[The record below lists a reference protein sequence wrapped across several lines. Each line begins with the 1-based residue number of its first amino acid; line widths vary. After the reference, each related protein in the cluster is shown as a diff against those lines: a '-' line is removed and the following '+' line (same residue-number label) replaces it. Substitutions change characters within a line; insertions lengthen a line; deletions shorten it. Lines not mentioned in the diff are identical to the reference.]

1 MRTLGFVISLLVHL
15 LLLLLLLQVRFPM
28 IEIPVKMQV
37 IQVVPMSPPA
47 AVEPPAPL
55 PVYVRPFVLKGG
67 APGPA
72 RGGAGGKGTAPE
84 AASSR
89 PPGPARRGPIP
100 AEPTPAHGTGM
111 PDAGAERPAPVPP
124 AENRPRLKIDMDRVS
139 RKLKEEN
146 SSSPPPA
153 GSGFPAGPAIAGLPF
168 GDAPRVGNARP
179 GGEGG
184 DGTAST
190 ALAGNAFFDSRG
202 YDITPWA
209 KRMVYRVK
217 KNWIFPPASQYGLK
231 GTVGIYLL
239 IERDG
244 AVSRVFIRKTSNIR
258 PFDQAAFN
266 AIELS
271 APLPPL
277 PDDFPNENL
286 PAYLLFY
293 YN

>member
-1 MRTLGFVISLLVHL
+1 MRILGFFISFLVHL
-15 LLLLLLLQVRFPM
+15 LLLLLLIQVRIPM
-28 IEIPVKMQV
+28 IGIPVRTQV
-37 IQVVPMSPPA
+37 IQIVPMSPPPLL
-47 AVEPPAPL
+47 EPPAPL

-72 RGGAGGKGTAPE
+72 RGEAGGKGPAPK
-84 AASSR
+84 AAPSR
-89 PPGPARRGPIP
+89 PSAPARRAAVP
-100 AEPTPAHGTGM
+100 AGQPPAQRAGM
-111 PDAGAERPAPVPP
+111 PAAGAERAAPLPP
-124 AENRPRLKIDMDRVS
+124 PENRPRLKIDMDRVS
-139 RKLKEEN
+139 RKLKEEST
-146 SSSPPPA
+146 SSQPPA
-153 GSGFPAGPAIAGLPF
+153 GSGFPAGPEIAGLPF
-168 GDAPRVGNARP
+168 DDSPRVGGAP
-179 GGEGG
+179 AGGAGG

-231 GTVGIYLL
+231 GTVGIYVL

>member
-1 MRTLGFVISLLVHL
+1 MRALGFLVSLLVHL
-15 LLLLLLLQVRFPM
+15 LLLLLLIQVRIPM
-28 IEIPVKMQV
+28 IGIPVRTQV
-37 IQVVPMSPPA
+37 IQIVPMSPPP

-72 RGGAGGKGTAPE
+72 RAGSSAKSGAAGSALPRAVVPPRRVPGPPGQPSVPAGGMSAAAAVTTAP
-84 AASSR
+84 A
-89 PPGPARRGPIP
+89 
-100 AEPTPAHGTGM
+100 
-111 PDAGAERPAPVPP
+111 PP
-124 AENRPRLKIDMDRVS
+124 AEHSPRLTVDLDRVA
-139 RKLKEEN
+139 RKLKEKN
-146 SSSPPPA
+146 ASDRSA
-153 GSGFPAGPAIAGLPF
+153 GGTGFPAGPVDAGLPF
-168 GDAPRVGNARP
+168 DAAPLGGNAP
-179 GGEGG
+179 AGGEGG
-184 DGTAST
+184 DGTASM

-217 KNWIFPPASQYGLK
+217 KNWIYPPASLYGLK
-231 GTVGIYLL
+231 GTVGIYVL

-277 PDDFPNENL
+277 PDDFPHENL